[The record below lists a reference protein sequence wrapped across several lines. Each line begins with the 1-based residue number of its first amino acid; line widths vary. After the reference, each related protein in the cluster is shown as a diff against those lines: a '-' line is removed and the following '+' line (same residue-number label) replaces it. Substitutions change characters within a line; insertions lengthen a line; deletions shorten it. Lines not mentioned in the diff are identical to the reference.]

1 MENNPVVTVILGG
14 KMWPLKLGHKAL
26 QQFSAMAKIP
36 MSRLGEA
43 LDRYDLLT
51 ALLYCMIWVQ
61 DHTVTR
67 SQLDDWLEDANILEI
82 FDAVGQA
89 AAAAFPQ
96 TDDQD
101 DGEENPPEAAGTGA
115 RA

>member
-1 MENNPVVTVILGG
+1 MHEKENNTAVALELGG
-14 KMWPLKLGHKAL
+14 RTWALKLGHKAL

-36 MSRLGEA
+36 MSRMGEA

-51 ALLYCMIWVQ
+51 VLLYCMLWVQ

-67 SQLDDWLEDANILEI
+67 AQLDDWLEDANILEV

-89 AAAAFPQ
+89 ASAAFPEP
-96 TDDQD
+96 DEDGDQPE
-101 DGEENPPEAAGTGA
+101 GEEENPL
-115 RA
+115 